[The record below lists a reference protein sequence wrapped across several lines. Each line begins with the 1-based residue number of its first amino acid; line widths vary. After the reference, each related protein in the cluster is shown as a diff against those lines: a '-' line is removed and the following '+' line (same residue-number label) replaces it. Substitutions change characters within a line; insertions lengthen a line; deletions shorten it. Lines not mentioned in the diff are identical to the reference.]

1 MFLIIFVNKSEL
13 ANSLLQMDESLYYLS
28 LT

>member
-1 MFLIIFVNKSEL
+1 MFLITFVNKSEL
-13 ANSLLQMDESLYYLS
+13 ANSLLQMVEPLYYLS